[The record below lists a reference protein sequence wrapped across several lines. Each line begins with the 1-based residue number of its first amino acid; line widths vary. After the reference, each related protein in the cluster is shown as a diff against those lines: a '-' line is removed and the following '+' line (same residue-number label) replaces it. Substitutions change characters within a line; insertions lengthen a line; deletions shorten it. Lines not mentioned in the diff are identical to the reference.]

1 MLTLSELLIA
11 HHDLDSFEALK
22 GLIAARV
29 DAGERF
35 LSLDVRPPFPD
46 TPDDWE
52 DRLESFFTARRP

>member
-11 HHDLDSFEALK
+11 HHDLTSFEELK
-22 GLIAARV
+22 ELIAARI

-35 LSLDVRPPFPD
+35 LSLDVRPPFSD
-46 TPDDWE
+46 TPEDWE